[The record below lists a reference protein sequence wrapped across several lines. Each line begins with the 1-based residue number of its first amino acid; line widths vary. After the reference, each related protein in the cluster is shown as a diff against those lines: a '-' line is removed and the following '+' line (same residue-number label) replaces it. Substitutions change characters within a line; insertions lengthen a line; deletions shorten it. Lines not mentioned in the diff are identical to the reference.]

1 MLWWSITAILAVAF
15 AVLALSNALYDL
27 TSPPLLSFH
36 VWLRKLY
43 SLAAFASVGYSYSR
57 ARLGGGAQQPL
68 WESGAAV
75 GAYSACIELLQ
86 FAPDVPGTTGPAHIL
101 PIDQAKLCVLA
112 ALHEQQRGLAPCD
125 SREEGRRGAAEVSI
139 GFVQLLVRFR
149 CIGVEQLRAIRAELE
164 EAVSVVVPPLSA

>member
-86 FAPDVPGTTGPAHIL
+86 FVGG
-101 PIDQAKLCVLA
+101 
-112 ALHEQQRGLAPCD
+112 
-125 SREEGRRGAAEVSI
+125 SREGIWWNAIDTAFGAA
-139 GFVQLLVRFR
+139 GGALGAL
-149 CIGVEQLRAIRAELE
+149 CLRQRR
-164 EAVSVVVPPLSA
+164 P